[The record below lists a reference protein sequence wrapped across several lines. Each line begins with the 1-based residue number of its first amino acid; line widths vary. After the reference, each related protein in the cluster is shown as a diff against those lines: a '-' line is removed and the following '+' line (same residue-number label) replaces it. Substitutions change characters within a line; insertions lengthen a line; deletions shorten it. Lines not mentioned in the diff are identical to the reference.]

1 MTTALWE
8 DVTPSFLRETYVLF
22 AAQLTL
28 DFPGGY
34 GMFGRRLEKHRGEPV
49 TDGQVAFLYYR
60 AGTESGLMT
69 ATAAAKAIVPRG
81 SGAILVGI
89 DYGKFRSVNSFI
101 FIPPACHYAKTV
113 PEDIIGMPLRLNFA
127 NLGRLRIFIFFMLEG
142 EYIKLFLY
150 I

>member
-1 MTTALWE
+1 MTKALWE

-22 AAQLTL
+22 VAQLTL

-69 ATAAAKAIVPRG
+69 ATAAAKAIVPRWK
-81 SGAILVGI
+81 SHATLTLLAKQ
-89 DYGKFRSVNSFI
+89 DL
-101 FIPPACHYAKTV
+101 PPLAT
-113 PEDIIGMPLRLNFA
+113 I
-127 NLGRLRIFIFFMLEG
+127 
-142 EYIKLFLY
+142 
-150 I
+150 

>member
-22 AAQLTL
+22 VAQLTL

-34 GMFGRRLEKHRGEPV
+34 GMFGCRLEKHRGEPV

-81 SGAILVGI
+81 SG
-89 DYGKFRSVNSFI
+89 SFI
-101 FIPPACHYAKTV
+101 FIPPYATMQKVFPKT
-113 PEDIIGMPLRLNFA
+113 LLTRWWN
-127 NLGRLRIFIFFMLEG
+127 
-142 EYIKLFLY
+142 
-150 I
+150 

>member
-1 MTTALWE
+1 M
-8 DVTPSFLRETYVLF
+8 LF
-22 AAQLTL
+22 VAQLPL

-34 GMFGRRLEKHRGEPV
+34 DLLPRLLEKHLSVPD
-49 TDGQVAFLYYR
+49 TAGQVAFLYYR

-101 FIPPACHYAKTV
+101 FIPPYATMQKVFPKTLL
-113 PEDIIGMPLRLNFA
+113 IRWWN
-127 NLGRLRIFIFFMLEG
+127 
-142 EYIKLFLY
+142 
-150 I
+150 

>member
-49 TDGQVAFLYYR
+49 TDGQVAFLYYH

-101 FIPPACHYAKTV
+101 FIPPYATMQKVFPKT
-113 PEDIIGMPLRLNFA
+113 LLTRWWN
-127 NLGRLRIFIFFMLEG
+127 
-142 EYIKLFLY
+142 
-150 I
+150 